1 VPGRLRR
8 KADDAPTGRAV
19 QPVSGGGQVR
29 RRGRERGDG
38 QRQRDIRHRIPNPE
52 SRIPDPNPESR
63 ARITSVNPKLAR
75 YAWSVLAWN
84 VLVILWGAYVRA
96 TGSGAGCG
104 AHWPLCNGE
113 VVPRAPSAEM
123 LIEFSHRLTS
133 GLALVAVVVL
143 AVRVWRTVAAGHPAR
158 RAAVASLVFIV
169 VEALLGAGLVLFRLV
184 AEDESLARAMVMP
197 LHLANTL
204 VLLLCLTLTAHFLS
218 GGAPVAISGRTRT
231 FGVLV
236 ALLVLMIGVGKTGAI
251 AALGDTLYPSTS
263 FLDGLKAD
271 FAPTSTLL
279 LRLRILHPALGVA
292 AGVMLVFGAA
302 AVPLPAGDRRG
313 RLARRSV
320 VVLAAGQ
327 VVLGFVNVWLLAPV
341 WMQLAH
347 LLVADLLWIALV
359 VLAASALAK
368 PVAAAA
374 TPG

>member
-1 VPGRLRR
+1 
-8 KADDAPTGRAV
+8 
-19 QPVSGGGQVR
+19 
-29 RRGRERGDG
+29 
-38 QRQRDIRHRIPNPE
+38 
-52 SRIPDPNPESR
+52 
-63 ARITSVNPKLAR
+63 VNPKLAR

>member
-1 VPGRLRR
+1 M
-8 KADDAPTGRAV
+8 
-19 QPVSGGGQVR
+19 
-29 RRGRERGDG
+29 
-38 QRQRDIRHRIPNPE
+38 
-52 SRIPDPNPESR
+52 
-63 ARITSVNPKLAR
+63 NPKLAR

-123 LIEFSHRLTS
+123 LIEFLHRLTS